1 MTPSDL
7 ITHLEAQH
15 WKPRELAGFI
25 GTAGPL
31 WTRREDAGW
40 AYGLLC
46 DARHLN
52 PAGRVHGGA
61 LVALLDHAISAVAWE
76 ACERTPCVTLQMDT
90 HFQGAVREGQF
101 IVARATVGHR
111 TGSLVFM
118 QGQVSGDDGP
128 VLTAQ
133 AILKVLA
140 PGR

>member
-61 LVALLDHAISAVAWE
+61 LVTLLDHAISTIAWE
-76 ACERTPCVTLQMDT
+76 RSGKQACVTVQLNTSFMKP
-90 HFQGAVREGQF
+90 
-101 IVARATVGHR
+101 ARAGQLLAARAQLHHAS
-111 TGSLVFM
+111 GSMLFLDATLHADEVLVA
-118 QGQVSGDDGP
+118 
-128 VLTAQ
+128 TAQ
-133 AILKVLA
+133 AVMKRLA
-140 PGR
+140 PR